1 MSTELRRSIRN
12 GFTTQSPAS
21 PFKSSSSSSSI
32 SSLSAS
38 PKSNRNKSA
47 EEKQEFQTTCNR
59 INQAVK
65 TLGDLA
71 VTSNCFEEYR
81 KSSLRYKVAT
91 KSVIDEVYKS
101 LSHFDE
107 IMELQPGS
115 DEYRYFADELRK
127 KLAKLLHL
135 NIYCK
140 YKKTNKYGFLCK
152 VFVNEDVPSE
162 DQDLYKIEHE
172 QVRYLMDQIL
182 RKKSRNRE
190 LTDKQ
195 KEKLFTKQVSHKP
208 LSSQLTKNKDQF
220 KDARPIDKEQQIINK
235 QNKIKD
241 KKAQAKKNGEHYDSI
256 VGGDEVITHFGRKSL
271 TILDTK
277 EDEDDN
283 YSINSDDES
292 KHETDSINDN
302 NDDSNSAI
310 ENETNNENVN
320 ESVKNN
326 VNDPM
331 DQNNDTNNSVIK
343 NSIYKENDTVE
354 DNQINRNKNKKNN
367 LSKSDEDD
375 CTDKESS
382 TDSNSISYI
391 SREDDQSFLSG
402 VQGDESIINTNLSKS
417 NKRQIDIDTSTL
429 DENSISTKF
438 KKVCTKDKN
447 SQNIDTDTEEE
458 LNSEDDSETSQSE
471 DITLHRNNEIM
482 VQVQK
487 QSTLKENSYKEM
499 VFFLMDTVEIH
510 LHRNNNDEDSYKML
524 LSEINK
530 MTANM
535 MSKKYNL
542 SINYR
547 LMYNYTK
554 EIIFQLDKSEMIY
567 NYSKCSNSIR
577 GCPLFEVTNTFIYI

>member
-1 MSTELRRSIRN
+1 MFRVLLFLGYSSCVIYATRIPQYSSRGYKKTQRIKKATALKIIMSTELRRSIRN

-32 SSLSAS
+32 STLSAS

-195 KEKLFTKQVSHKP
+195 KKSYLQSKLVTSHC
-208 LSSQLTKNKDQF
+208 
-220 KDARPIDKEQQIINK
+220 
-235 QNKIKD
+235 
-241 KKAQAKKNGEHYDSI
+241 H
-256 VGGDEVITHFGRKSL
+256 
-271 TILDTK
+271 
-277 EDEDDN
+277 
-283 YSINSDDES
+283 
-292 KHETDSINDN
+292 
-302 NDDSNSAI
+302 
-310 ENETNNENVN
+310 
-320 ESVKNN
+320 
-326 VNDPM
+326 
-331 DQNNDTNNSVIK
+331 
-343 NSIYKENDTVE
+343 
-354 DNQINRNKNKKNN
+354 
-367 LSKSDEDD
+367 
-375 CTDKESS
+375 
-382 TDSNSISYI
+382 
-391 SREDDQSFLSG
+391 
-402 VQGDESIINTNLSKS
+402 
-417 NKRQIDIDTSTL
+417 
-429 DENSISTKF
+429 
-438 KKVCTKDKN
+438 
-447 SQNIDTDTEEE
+447 
-458 LNSEDDSETSQSE
+458 LN
-471 DITLHRNNEIM
+471 
-482 VQVQK
+482 
-487 QSTLKENSYKEM
+487 
-499 VFFLMDTVEIH
+499 
-510 LHRNNNDEDSYKML
+510 
-524 LSEINK
+524 
-530 MTANM
+530 
-535 MSKKYNL
+535 
-542 SINYR
+542 
-547 LMYNYTK
+547 
-554 EIIFQLDKSEMIY
+554 
-567 NYSKCSNSIR
+567 
-577 GCPLFEVTNTFIYI
+577 